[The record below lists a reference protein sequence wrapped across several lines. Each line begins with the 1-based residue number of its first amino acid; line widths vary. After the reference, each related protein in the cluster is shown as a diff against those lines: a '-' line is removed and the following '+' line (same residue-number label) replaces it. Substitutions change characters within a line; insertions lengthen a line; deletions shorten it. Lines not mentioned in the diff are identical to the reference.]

1 MALSKRYR
9 RGRVSISM
17 NAVATIA
24 GKAAMECYG
33 VVGMASKKS
42 FTDDIAEILNTE
54 NYCKGVFAKN
64 TADGIEINMY
74 IIVAYGVKITEVVS
88 EVQKKVRYVLKKDLD
103 VNFKAINVCVQDT
116 KIL

>member
-42 FTDDIAEILNTE
+42 LTDDIAERGI
-54 NYCKGVFAKN
+54 CKKHC
-64 TADGIEINMY
+64 
-74 IIVAYGVKITEVVS
+74 
-88 EVQKKVRYVLKKDLD
+88 RWH
-103 VNFKAINVCVQDT
+103 
-116 KIL
+116 